1 MTSEHHHIEARLAEL
16 AERIDWP
23 EADVSGG
30 VRQRVLAEPSTVRR
44 PSVRWKVAVAALGAL
59 VVILAVPAGR
69 QAIADLLG
77 VAGIEI
83 TFTDEAFDASSARH
97 ELGEPVS
104 LEHATD
110 RITFPMSLP
119 TLAEIGPPTTIYLEE
134 GRPFVV
140 HAIWETG
147 PELPR
152 VGETGM
158 GLLLTQFESPTDQT
172 VFSKE
177 LSDSTSVEV
186 TAVGDEPAQW
196 IEGAPHQL
204 TYRTANGTQTREVS
218 RLAANV
224 LIWDSNG
231 ITYRLESD
239 LGLQPALRIAQALS
253 PATP

>member
-1 MTSEHHHIEARLAEL
+1 MTSEHHHIEAKLTEL
-16 AERIDWP
+16 ADDIDWP
-23 EADVSGG
+23 SADVSGG
-30 VRQRVLAEPSTVRR
+30 VRRRVLAEPSTVRR
-44 PSVRWKVAVAALGAL
+44 PSVGWKVAVAALGAS

-83 TFTDEAFDASSARH
+83 TFTDEAFDAGSARL
-97 ELGEPVS
+97 ELGEPAS
-104 LEHATD
+104 LEHVTD

-119 TLAEIGPPTTIYLEE
+119 TLAEIGPPTAIYLEE

-140 HAIWETG
+140 HATWEAG
-147 PELPR
+147 PDLPE
-152 VGETGM
+152 VAGTGM

-186 TAVGDEPAQW
+186 TAVGAEPAQW

-204 TYRTANGTQTREVS
+204 TYRTVDGTQTREVS

-224 LIWDSNG
+224 LIWENNG
-231 ITYRLESD
+231 ITYRLESE
-239 LGLQPALRIAQALS
+239 LECQRALRIAQALS